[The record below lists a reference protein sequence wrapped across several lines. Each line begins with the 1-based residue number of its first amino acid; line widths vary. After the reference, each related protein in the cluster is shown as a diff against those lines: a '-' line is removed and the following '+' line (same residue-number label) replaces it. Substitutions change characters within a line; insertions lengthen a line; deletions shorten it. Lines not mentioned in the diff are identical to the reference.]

1 MAMYMCDQDNSNVHA
16 VFTTVTCWK
25 DMHIIHA
32 CVGII
37 FILFFLGFCILSTLT
52 CFEGR
57 WVFKKLFFSLIL
69 IKFFHQNS
77 TILKNYWF
85 KIIYSLDTW
94 AKKWIVG
101 KIRNHWC
108 YSNCIFSLKSCF
120 FQCSDNENSIIYS
133 FCICSLVRVLISIT
147 LFRIEY
153 TIIRTLIDF
162 KWCLERYWCLAIWCL
177 SVRSFYRIICS
188 MGV

>member
-1 MAMYMCDQDNSNVHA
+1 MVFFYIVVGYIGIIILLSIIVSYTATYSKHFGWPLPFLRFNFLLLNTIFFMPGLEVLMAMYMCDQDNSNVHA

-85 KIIYSLDTW
+85 
-94 AKKWIVG
+94 
-101 KIRNHWC
+101 
-108 YSNCIFSLKSCF
+108 
-120 FQCSDNENSIIYS
+120 
-133 FCICSLVRVLISIT
+133 
-147 LFRIEY
+147 
-153 TIIRTLIDF
+153 
-162 KWCLERYWCLAIWCL
+162 
-177 SVRSFYRIICS
+177 
-188 MGV
+188 